1 VARRKVFGYLVL
13 LTDHVFD
20 KVRAIDLT
28 LAEFEALLG
37 TCEIIEEHALSSE
50 EVKEVVLLL
59 EWVRPL
65 HLVVVVDHRR
75 REERILTVYEPDS
88 DRWTADFRSRR

>member
-1 VARRKVFGYLVL
+1 VARRKSFAYPVL

-28 LAEFEALLG
+28 LAEFEALLDTG
-37 TCEIIEEHALSSE
+37 EIIEEHALSSE

-59 EWVRPL
+59 EWLRPL
-65 HLVVVVDHRR
+65 HVVVVVDHLR
-75 REERILTVYEPDS
+75 REERILTLYEPDS